1 MSDKTGLKVFAP
13 ATVANVAIGYD
24 ILGFAIDEP
33 GDEVIISHGKKKGL
47 HISKI
52 TGCQKKLPLD
62 IHKNCAG
69 YAAYKLL
76 EYLGETE
83 RPLEIEL
90 HKKMGLGTGM
100 GSSAASSVAGVM
112 AVNEFLGNPLTK
124 RELLPFAVL
133 GEQLADGAYHA
144 DNVAPSLLGGVVLI
158 RDNESLDVHKI
169 HVPKG
174 IYITMIHPD
183 IEILT
188 RDSRAV
194 LSDQVSL
201 KQMIAQTGNI
211 AGFIIGMNN
220 SDFNLIQRSLTDHVI
235 EPQRAQLIPL
245 FYTLK
250 EMALTEGALGFS
262 ISGAGPSMF
271 AFCNNSL
278 IAENIMLKTKE
289 IYSAAKIK
297 CHAFVT
303 KINNEGAIRC

>member
-1 MSDKTGLKVFAP
+1 MSNKTGLKIFAP
-13 ATVANVAIGYD
+13 ASVANVAIGYD
-24 ILGFAIDEP
+24 ILGFAIEEP
-33 GDEVIISHGKKKGL
+33 GDEIIINNGTKKGL
-47 HISKI
+47 HITKI
-52 TGCQKKLPLD
+52 IGSDKRLPLD
-62 IHKNCAG
+62 IKKNCAG

-76 EYLGETE
+76 EYLGETD

-112 AVNEFLGNPLTK
+112 AVNEFLNNPLTK

-144 DNVAPSLLGGVVLI
+144 DNVAPSLLGGVTLI
-158 RDNESLDVHKI
+158 RDNASLDVHKL

-188 RDSRAV
+188 RDSRAI
-194 LSDQVSL
+194 LSDSVSL
-201 KQMIAQTGNI
+201 KQTISQTGNLG
-211 AGFIIGMNN
+211 GFIVGMYN
-220 SDFNLIQRSLTDHVI
+220 SDFDLIKRSLNDHII
-235 EPQRAQLIPL
+235 EPQRAKLIPQ
-245 FYTLK
+245 FHQLK

-278 IAENIMLKTKE
+278 IAENIMVKAKE
-289 IYSAAKIK
+289 TYKAHKIK
-297 CHAFVT
+297 CNSFVT
-303 KINNEGAIRC
+303 KINLEGAIRC